1 MMKKAFFVAVASLVT
16 LVINAQPVIGS
27 NSNGGTYTGSTLSVQ
42 SFFREGI
49 TPKLHTDVLGS
60 PFLFESFLLAR
71 VKLADKRVFDSIY
84 VKLNAYDNKV
94 HFLNELNEELQI
106 GTAIDEVVI
115 TDQRN
120 PSWAGAVFRSGYTS
134 GGTFFYRVLQDGSK
148 MQLLKKVMLMIWEVR
163 SLGDQNKRN
172 FQYEDQL
179 CIAVDGTVYFEN
191 KKCGAVVAALKES
204 DQEKVKQFVTDNNL
218 KCNKEEDM
226 KKLVDHCNAL

>member
-1 MMKKAFFVAVASLVT
+1 MKKVFFSIVGFIFS
-16 LVINAQPVIGS
+16 LVINAQVIGS
-27 NSNGGTYTGSTLSVQ
+27 SSAGGAYTGSVISVQ

-60 PFLFESFLLAR
+60 PFLFENFLLAK

-106 GTAIDEVVI
+106 GTAVDEVMI
-115 TDQRN
+115 TDQYN
-120 PSWAGAVFRSGYTS
+120 PSWTGAIFRSGYTN

-204 DQEKVKQFVTDNNL
+204 DQEKARQFVTDNNL
-218 KCNKEEDM
+218 RCNKEEDM
-226 KKLVDHCNAL
+226 KKLTDYCNAL